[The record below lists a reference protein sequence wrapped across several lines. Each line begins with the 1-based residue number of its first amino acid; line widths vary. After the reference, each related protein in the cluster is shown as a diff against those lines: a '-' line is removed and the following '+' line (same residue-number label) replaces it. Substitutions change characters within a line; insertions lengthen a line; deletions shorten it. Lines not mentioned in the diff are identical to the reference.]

1 MFRNL
6 TDIVFDTR
14 FKITVME
21 DIIDINNYE
30 DILVFDD
37 DKVLIK
43 AKDKTIKVIGSSLII
58 TRLLNKEV
66 LIEGKIKSIELE

>member
-6 TDIVFDTR
+6 TDLVFDKR
-14 FKITVME
+14 FKITIM
-21 DIIDINNYE
+21 DGIIDINNYE
-30 DILVFDD
+30 DILIFDD

-43 AKDKTIKVIGSSLII
+43 TKDKTIKVIGSSLII

>member
-30 DILVFDD
+30 DILIFDD